1 MLLPVENEQKL
12 NNHVDFVETVFVAT
26 QGHFQRL
33 GMNISEI
40 STDSWEMLIAGNT
53 NSWLMQV
60 GNRTRSF

>member
-12 NNHVDFVETVFVAT
+12 NNHVDFVEIVFVAT

-33 GMNISEI
+33 CMNISEI